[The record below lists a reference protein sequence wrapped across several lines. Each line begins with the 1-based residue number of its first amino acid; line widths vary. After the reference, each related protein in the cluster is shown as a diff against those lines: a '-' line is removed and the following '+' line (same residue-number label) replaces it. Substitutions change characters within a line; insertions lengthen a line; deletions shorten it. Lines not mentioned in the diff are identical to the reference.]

1 MLHYR
6 INVLQELKRAG
17 YSTYRIRA
25 EKILSEGTMQRL
37 RTGSTAISVESLG
50 ILCNILQCQPGDILE
65 WVPEDSNAGSTQSG
79 TVGTADNIL
88 K

>member
-1 MLHYR
+1 MLVYK
-6 INVLQELKRAG
+6 INVQEKLKEAG

-65 WVPEDSNAGSTQSG
+65 WIPEPDPEEDKS
-79 TVGTADNIL
+79 
-88 K
+88 

>member
-1 MLHYR
+1 MLQYR
-6 INVLQELKRAG
+6 INILQKLKKTG

-50 ILCNILQCQPGDILE
+50 ILCNILQGQPGDILE
-65 WVPEDSNAGSTQSG
+65 WVPEDSAAGSTQSG
-79 TVGTADNIL
+79 TVGTAGNVL

>member
-1 MLHYR
+1 MLHYKM
-6 INVLQELKRAG
+6 NVLQELKTAG

-65 WVPEDSNAGSTQSG
+65 WIPEDSTPGAPL
-79 TVGTADNIL
+79 A
-88 K
+88 